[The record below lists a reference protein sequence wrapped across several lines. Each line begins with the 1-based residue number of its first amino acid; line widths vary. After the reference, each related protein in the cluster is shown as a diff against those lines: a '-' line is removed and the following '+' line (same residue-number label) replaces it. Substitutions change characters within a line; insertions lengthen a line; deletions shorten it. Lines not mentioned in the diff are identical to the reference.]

1 MIPKIWIIGKYLK
14 IPKRQTSGAR
24 RQQLYSEM
32 RYFGFVS
39 AMVRAASSIVF
50 MSEIDGVH

>member
-1 MIPKIWIIGKYLK
+1 MILKIGIIGKYSK